1 MADKKLRFALL
12 TQFKKHLSA
21 RGKTQYINMF
31 AQQWA
36 ADALIE
42 SFGYD
47 ECIEAMDYYFK
58 INRTPDWTWFSYNA
72 EKVIESKRLYDEDQ
86 RIRAINRRKARAW
99 LDG

>member
-21 RGKTQYINMF
+21 RGKSSYINMF

-47 ECIEAMDYYFK
+47 ECVEGINYYFK
-58 INRTPDWTWFSYNA
+58 INSSPDWTWLSYNM
-72 EKVIESKRLYDEDQ
+72 EKVLQAMKLEEEDQ
-86 RIRAINRRKARAW
+86 RIRAVNRARAREW
-99 LDG
+99 LK